1 MPFRQMN
8 REKNYIAG
16 LQIGEHPAAYQVG
29 VGIQETVGDREQHG
43 EPQRV
48 RRAYHDGSIS
58 NRNEPFDAHAAT
70 DLTLVLLHLSSYLK
84 RARRDCGSAF
94 RPWRAPV
101 STRRQRCR

>member
-48 RRAYHDGSIS
+48 RRASHDGSIS
-58 NRNEPFDAHAAT
+58 NRNDPFDAHAAA

-84 RARRDCGSAF
+84 RARRDCGSALRQWPSPAPHASR
-94 RPWRAPV
+94 RPR
-101 STRRQRCR
+101 